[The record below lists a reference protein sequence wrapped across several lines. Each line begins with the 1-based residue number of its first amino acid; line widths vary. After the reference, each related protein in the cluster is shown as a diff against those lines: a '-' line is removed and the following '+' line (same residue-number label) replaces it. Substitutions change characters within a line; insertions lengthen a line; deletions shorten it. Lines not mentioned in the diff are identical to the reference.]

1 MALGLNNFDSIVFL
15 EQFNN
20 GYPMTIKDMAANF
33 YVVNEHKK
41 GDGADKL
48 ATITCHNTAPFPVGR
63 SGVIGGD
70 NPKWCNKPE
79 FAINRSVELIKASL

>member
-1 MALGLNNFDSIVFL
+1 MALGMNNFDSIVFL
-15 EQFNN
+15 EQFND

-33 YVVNEHKK
+33 YVVDENKK

-48 ATITCHNTAPFPVGR
+48 ATITCHNTAPHAAGR
-63 SGVIGGD
+63 AGMIGGD
-70 NPKWCNKPE
+70 KPEWCNKPE